1 MRIAIIGAGAV
12 GGYYGA
18 LLARAGQDVT
28 FIARGANLQA
38 IRERGIVVRSDL
50 GDFEVRAKAVDD
62 PAEVGAVDLVIIAVK
77 TYSNPQALAHLPVL
91 TGSDTVVLTLQNG
104 VDSASDV
111 AAFVPK
117 ERVLTG
123 ATYIA
128 STLVAPGTIEH
139 LGTVRRI
146 VFGEAFGAPRIT
158 ERVSAIRD
166 VLAQA
171 GIQADA
177 VPDVRIALWEKFI
190 FLAPLAALT
199 AASRLPIGPA
209 WDQQA
214 FRTVCEKAMREVEAL
229 ARHAGV
235 AVAPDIVDEQMA
247 QRGKSPRSMRTSMMV
262 DLTSGRPLEL
272 DALIGSVVRRGIA
285 AGIPTPVME
294 TAYGILRPHQDG
306 TARGE

>member
-28 FIARGANLQA
+28 FIARGANLHA
-38 IRERGIVVRSDL
+38 IRERGIVVRSGL
-50 GDFEVRAKAVDD
+50 GDFDARATAVDD
-62 PAEVGAVDLVIIAVK
+62 ASAVGAVDLVIIAVK
-77 TYSNPQALAHLPVL
+77 TYSNAQALAHLPTL
-91 TGSDTVVLTLQNG
+91 TGADTAVLTLQNG
-104 VDSASDV
+104 VESASEV

-117 ERVLTG
+117 ESVLTG

-146 VFGEAFGAPRIT
+146 VFGEAFGEPRLT
-158 ERVSAIRD
+158 ERVARIRD
-166 VLAQA
+166 VFAA
-171 GIQADA
+171 ADIQVEAVADA
-177 VPDVRIALWEKFI
+177 RIALWEKFI
-190 FLAPLAALT
+190 FLAPLAALS

-209 WDQQA
+209 WDHQA

-235 AVAPDIVDEQMA
+235 AVAPDIVEQNLA
-247 QRGKSPRSMRTSMMV
+247 NRAKSPRTMRASMMV
-262 DLTSGRPLEL
+262 DLVAGRPLEL
-272 DALIGSVVRRGIA
+272 DALVGSIVRRGIA

-294 TAYGILRPHQDG
+294 TAYGILRPHEEG
-306 TARGE
+306 PPA